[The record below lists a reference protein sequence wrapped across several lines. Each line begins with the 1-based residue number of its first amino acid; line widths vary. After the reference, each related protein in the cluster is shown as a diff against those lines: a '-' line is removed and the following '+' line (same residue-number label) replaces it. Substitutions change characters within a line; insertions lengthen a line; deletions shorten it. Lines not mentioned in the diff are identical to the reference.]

1 MKLINATIL
10 SLTLASSLAL
20 ANEECVNPDIPVM
33 PDGASSSMEQMIAGQ
48 KAVKAYQ
55 ASNIEYMTCL
65 EARFNA
71 AELKIAETSGD
82 EKAANQ
88 KLFNDSL
95 DAYNAAVSSEETV
108 AGQFNTAIREY
119 KEANPK

>member
-10 SLTLASSLAL
+10 SLALGSSLAL
-20 ANEECVNPDIPVM
+20 ANEECVNPDTPVM

-55 ASNIEYMTCL
+55 ASNIEYMACL

-88 KLFNDSL
+88 ELFNDSL